1 MFSDSDNDENN
12 QRIIN
17 NSTKKRKTTGRT
29 EDVMKKLR
37 LSSHEQGAPCN
48 CSRFKCFEIID
59 ENNRRNIIKY
69 FNSLG
74 SVSEQNLYLSGL
86 INVHNVQRRR
96 SRKLDDV
103 SNVHAAAYSYKVK
116 IKDSN
121 ESNKDVPVCFKAFI
135 SLHGITKGKIE
146 YLQRSL
152 KTTGKA
158 PVDLRGKHENHKK
171 IAADIKEKVF
181 NHINSFK
188 GRLSHYSLKDSKKMY
203 LPEDLSIKKMYKM
216 FIEENNNEKI
226 VSYEFYRHIFNTQ
239 FNIAFG
245 YPRTD
250 TCSTCDTY
258 LAKAKV
264 LEEEKKL
271 DELKQLT
278 ILNKVHLTKAHV
290 FYDRKK
296 KAKQQCKNQKDFLA
310 IAVDFQKNISLP
322 NITTNDVY
330 YKRQLS
336 MYTFNIHNLGTAQS
350 YFYSYPETC
359 GKKGSDEVVSF
370 LFDFITNHMDKLIRH
385 LVIFCDSCGGQNKNY
400 TMLRFIHTIVHKLNL
415 LDSIKITFPIRG
427 HSYLECDKNMGLINL
442 KTKMELPF
450 HWYELLKSSRTKPS
464 PFEVIEIAPG
474 EVVREWTKFLTNKFM
489 KKCKI
494 PLQKQREVMV
504 SRENGYNMILHRE
517 NYNGAWEKTQILN
530 NKFNHVSSNEF
541 ELPEFQYK
549 ELLPISEV
557 KYKDLMCLMPFC
569 TAAAQIFYKSLKYD
583 SKTKDADD

>member
-1 MFSDSDNDENN
+1 MYFDSENDENN
-12 QRIIN
+12 HN
-17 NSTKKRKTTGRT
+17 FTNKSTKKRKKTGRT

-48 CSRFKCFEIID
+48 CSRFKCFEVINA
-59 ENNRRNIIKY
+59 NNRRNIIQY

-74 SVSEQNLYLSGL
+74 SVNEQNLYLSGL
-86 INVHNVQRRR
+86 INVYDVQRRR
-96 SRKLDDV
+96 SRKIGDET
-103 SNVHAAAYSYKVK
+103 NFHTAAYSYKIRVK
-116 IKDSN
+116 DEEN
-121 ESNKDVPVCFKAFI
+121 NKDVPVCFQAFI
-135 SLHGITKGKIE
+135 SLHGITKGKVE
-146 YLQRSL
+146 YLQKSF

-171 IAADIKEKVF
+171 IAPETKEKVF

-188 GRLSHYSLKDSKKMY
+188 ERLSHYSLTDSRKIY
-203 LPEDLSIKKMYKM
+203 LPEDLTIKKMYQM
-216 FIEENNNEKI
+216 FTEENSNEKL
-226 VSYEFYRHIFNTQ
+226 VSYESYRHIFNTQ

-245 YPRTD
+245 YPRMD
-250 TCSTCDTY
+250 TCSTCDAY

-278 ILNKVHLTKAHV
+278 ILNKLHLTKAHV

-296 KAKQQCKNQKDFLA
+296 KAKKQSKNQEDFLA
-310 IAVDFQKNISLP
+310 IAIDFQKNISLP

-336 MYTFNIHNLGTAQS
+336 MYSFNIHNLGTGQS

-359 GKKGSDEVVSF
+359 AKKGSDEVVSF
-370 LFDFITNHMDKLIRH
+370 LFDFITNQMNKSIRH

-400 TMLRFIHTIVHKLNL
+400 TMLRFIHTIIHELNL

-450 HWYELLKSSRTKPS
+450 HWYELLKSSRTNPS

-474 EVVREWTKFLTNKFM
+474 EVVREWTKYLTGKFM

-494 PLQKQREVMV
+494 PLQKQKEVMV
-504 SRENGYNMILHRE
+504 SREHGHDVILHRE
-517 NYNGAWEKTQILN
+517 NYNGIWEKTKILN
-530 NKFNHVSSNEF
+530 NRSNNVTGNEF
-541 ELPEFQYK
+541 ELPDFLYK
-549 ELLPISEV
+549 DFLPIAEM
-557 KYKDLMCLMPFC
+557 KYKDLMGLMPFC
-569 TAAAQIFYKSLKYD
+569 TSAAQVFYQSLKYE
-583 SKTKDADD
+583 SKTKDD